1 MSAVATLLSLG
12 LQLPP
17 PPKVGLLCVGLAG
30 NNGATLV
37 ASQLANRRGLTWEH
51 HSAGP
56 QRAFWEL
63 AAKQDCAPSPPRRL
77 PKSGRRAKAFRSTPK
92 VA

>member
-37 ASQLANRRGLTWEH
+37 ASHLA
-51 HSAGP
+51 
-56 QRAFWEL
+56 RATISRARVSVHTTGSIPTLEPRSGCGATPIVDRSRHRATR
-63 AAKQDCAPSPPRRL
+63 AA
-77 PKSGRRAKAFRSTPK
+77 
-92 VA
+92 V